1 MKGLEI
7 ARAGYPFARSAPL
20 RLFRARAFDSPRC
33 AIARGAV
40 FPRRSAAL
48 ELDPVGV
55 PYTRGAVL
63 HLSFSPPGKVWQTLL
78 AAGFGRL
85 LRLGFGTDNSNVLRQ
100 YPARSHSAAV
110 AQRHRL
116 LLKFVAAINDPF
128 YRPPGR
134 LRMEAM
140 AQSL

>member
-1 MKGLEI
+1 MKGLEF
-7 ARAGYPFARSAPL
+7 ARAGYSFARSAPL

-33 AIARGAV
+33 AVARGAV

-48 ELDPVGV
+48 KLDPDGV
-55 PYTRGAVL
+55 PYTRGAIL

-85 LRLGFGTDNSNVLRQ
+85 LRLGPGTDNSNVLRQ
-100 YPARSHSAAV
+100 YPSRSHSAAV

-128 YRPPGR
+128 YGPQRG
-134 LRMEAM
+134 LRMETVA
-140 AQSL
+140 SGL